1 MDIEAVTNQLS
12 QLVESAGNEVQSKV
26 TATDMNDPAQMLK
39 AQFAIQQY
47 SIFVSYESAVMK
59 AVKDMLSGII
69 QKI

>member
-1 MDIEAVTNQLS
+1 VDIEAVTNQLS
-12 QLVESAGNEVQSKV
+12 QLVEQAGNDVQSKI
-26 TATDMNDPAQMLK
+26 TAADMNDPGQMLK

-47 SIFVSYESAVMK
+47 STFVSYESAIMK

>member
-1 MDIEAVTNQLS
+1 MDIEAITSQLS
-12 QLVESAGNEVQSKV
+12 QLVEQAGNEVQSKV
-26 TATDMNDPAQMLK
+26 TAADLNDPARMLQ

-47 SIFVSYESAVMK
+47 SVFVSYESAIMR

>member
-12 QLVESAGNEVQSKV
+12 QLVESAGNDVQSKV